1 MDITY
6 LSVDKLKPYPQNAK
20 KHPDDQIE
28 YIANSIREFGFKQP
42 IVIDKNNEVIIGH
55 GRLLASK
62 KLGLKEV
69 PCVVADDLTEE
80 QIKALRLADNKT
92 NESEWDLSFL
102 DVELGDIFDIDM
114 SLFGFDENISPDG
127 FNDDFVLPDGDKS
140 DMCQITFYLHER
152 QKELIEY
159 AMEMVADDV
168 CETFGNKNMHGN
180 QIYEVVRQWA
190 EQRK

>member
-62 KLGLKEV
+62 KLGLQEV
-69 PCVVADDLTEE
+69 PCVIADDLTEE

-102 DVELGDIFDIDM
+102 DVELDNIFDIDM
-114 SLFGFDENISPDG
+114 SLFGFDFDLDEVIGTDENLGEQNAVNVDDVEEGKEYECPNCG
-127 FNDDFVLPDGDKS
+127 FK
-140 DMCQITFYLHER
+140 FYL
-152 QKELIEY
+152 
-159 AMEMVADDV
+159 
-168 CETFGNKNMHGN
+168 
-180 QIYEVVRQWA
+180 
-190 EQRK
+190 